1 MKIKW
6 LGHACFL
13 ITAQDGRTLLT
24 DPFDE
29 TVGYPLPGVPANVVT
44 CSHDHFDHHAIE
56 TLPLGY
62 TVIDDPGLHHS
73 HGFVVEGINSFH
85 DDQQGSLRGR
95 NIVYTFEVDKLKV
108 AHMGD
113 LGHQPSPAMIER
125 LKGVDVM
132 FMPVGGVFTLDGDQA
147 AQAVNALKPRLV
159 IPMHYQ
165 TRHLNFHLTDEQP
178 FLNHFQYRRLTE
190 NELEVTPQSIGDLP
204 PVVVMAY
211 QG

>member
-29 TVGYPLPGVPANVVT
+29 TVGYPLPGVHANVVT

-62 TVIDDPGLHHS
+62 TVIDDAGVHHS
-73 HGFVVEGINSFH
+73 NGFVVEGISSFH

-95 NIVYTFEVDKLKV
+95 NIVYVFEVDKLKV

-113 LGHQPSPAMIER
+113 LGHQPTPAMIER

-147 AQAVNALKPRLV
+147 AQAVNTLKPRV
-159 IPMHYQ
+159 AIPMHYQ
-165 TRHLNFHLTDEQP
+165 TRHLNFRLTDEQP
-178 FLNHFQYRRLTE
+178 FLRHFEYRRLE
-190 NELEVTPQSIGDLP
+190 GNELEVTPQNIGDLP

-211 QG
+211 Q

>member
-44 CSHDHFDHHAIE
+44 CSHDHFDHHATE
-56 TLPLGY
+56 TLPRGY
-62 TVIDDPGLHHS
+62 TVIDDPGVHHS
-73 HGFVVEGINSFH
+73 HGFVVEGITSFH

-95 NIVYTFEVDKLKV
+95 NIIYVFEVDKLRL

-113 LGHQPSPAMIER
+113 LGHQPTPAMVEK
-125 LKGVDVM
+125 LKDIDIM

-147 AQAVNALKPRLV
+147 AQAVEVLKPRLV

-165 TRHLNFHLTDEQP
+165 TKQLNFHLSDETA
-178 FLNHFQYRRLTE
+178 FLAHFDYQRLE
-190 NELEVTPQSIGDLP
+190 GDELEITPQNIGEYP
-204 PVVVMAY
+204 PVVALTY
-211 QG
+211 KG